1 MNRQQ
6 LENSGNDI
14 NGQKNKYG
22 SISNESHS
30 RAPDEIYSKSKD
42 ADLNSSNSGS
52 RYQNSDKD
60 IPIKTEN
67 KQKKSIIDVVNG
79 QINTVFN
86 TKVIPNIDSIF
97 KKVRKSAGNLK
108 KKGEKENTVQNVSN
122 DIKSS
127 DNSDEGKEQDKLKI
141 SSHLENLEKE
151 LINKLEIPPIGSNNE
166 NKGEK
171 PKNLIKIQKTNEV
184 LNESD
189 NTLIPEEKNNGDIN
203 SKVIPDFQ
211 VSLDDDQINEF
222 EQELINKSIISKL
235 NLEHKKTNKQEIED
249 ESDEVKKLNIID
261 ENNKTKQKNSENF
274 EQKSPNVDIE
284 TKINE
289 SELKFLDLINN
300 KNEKK
305 ELLNESNVSDNNQVQ
320 EQVEDKDNDTIEI
333 IEEIIY
339 VDDADGFEDGDEII
353 EEIIETTTVQNSP
366 ETGGN
371 SESSQSLNTNNEH
384 TTVSTTRKTSLR
396 KASAPDDVILL
407 EETEENDGKSQNEKK
422 PFGLHFGIG
431 KSGVNVSVGD
441 KKMGIG
447 KSGVKIGK
455 REEQENENNAAMT
468 IKLDKS
474 GLKLNR
480 NKNKIAKNDDNNK
493 EVDFDKFDERESI
506 SQEKVKI
513 SKSIPNFKIFKRSIS
528 HPTESDIQE
537 VNEVVPKKKLLKFRK
552 SRSKSTSVLTTDV
565 HVLSNFIDHERSVS
579 QIDLY
584 ESKNNKE
591 KVVDR
596 KKSTSSPYLLSS
608 GEK

>member
-6 LENSGNDI
+6 PENPGNDI

-30 RAPDEIYSKSKD
+30 RAPDEIYSQSKA

-67 KQKKSIIDVVNG
+67 NKQNKSIIDVVNG

-108 KKGEKENTVQNVSN
+108 KKGEKENTVLNVSN

-127 DNSDEGKEQDKLKI
+127 DNSEEGKEQDKLEI

-203 SKVIPDFQ
+203 SKVLPDFQ
-211 VSLDDDQINEF
+211 VSLDDNQINEF

-235 NLEHKKTNKQEIED
+235 NLEHKKTNKLEIED
-249 ESDEVKKLNIID
+249 ESDEVKKVNIID

-289 SELKFLDLINN
+289 SELKLLDLINN
-300 KNEKK
+300 ENEKK

-320 EQVEDKDNDTIEI
+320 EQVEDKDNNTIEI
-333 IEEIIY
+333 IEEIFY

-384 TTVSTTRKTSLR
+384 ATVSTIRKISLH

-407 EETEENDGKSQNEKK
+407 EETEGNDDKSQNEKK
-422 PFGLHFGIG
+422 PFGLQFGIG

-447 KSGVKIGK
+447 KSGVKFGK

-480 NKNKIAKNDDNNK
+480 NKNKIAKNDDSE
-493 EVDFDKFDERESI
+493 EVDFDKFDEREST

-537 VNEVVPKKKLLKFRK
+537 VNEGVPKKKLLKFRK

-584 ESKNNKE
+584 ESKNNNE
-591 KVVDR
+591 KIVDR
-596 KKSTSSPYLLSS
+596 KKSTSSPYLLSP